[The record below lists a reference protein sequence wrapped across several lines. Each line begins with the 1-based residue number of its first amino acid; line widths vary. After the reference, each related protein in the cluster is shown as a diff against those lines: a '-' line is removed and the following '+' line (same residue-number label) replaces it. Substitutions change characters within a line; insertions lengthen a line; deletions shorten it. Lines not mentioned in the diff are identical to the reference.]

1 MHPEGDPL
9 AQEEALALRAPGVCG
24 DRGGVEAAA
33 AVPQLALGG
42 LLERLKT
49 GPLWMERIGF
59 SIHASAIF
67 IPVLLTTAE
76 ADLVVFAPAAVVL
89 VQAAESNAVVVQL
102 QYVVFWRKC

>member
-9 AQEEALALRAPGVCG
+9 AQEEAFLLGAPGVCG
-24 DRGGVEAAA
+24 DDGGVEAAA

-49 GPLWMERIGF
+49 GPLWKELVF
-59 SIHASAIF
+59 SIHTSTF

-76 ADLVVFAPAAVVL
+76 ADLVVFAPAGVVL

-102 QYVVFWRKC
+102 QYVVFWGKC